1 MPKKPEYVWKKPLPS
16 NGLGGIAA
24 NKDVVVIGLRDTL
37 DKKDVFRCYQA
48 SDGELLWQVDY
59 EAQGRLDYGNSPRA
73 TPLIHNDVVYLQG
86 AFGNLKCVELETGT
100 EFWSINLLDEFG
112 AKAMTWG
119 NCWSPILVDGKLI
132 VQPGGKRASIVALD
146 PDEGT
151 VIWETKGNPA
161 AYSSP
166 IVATFSKVK
175 QIIAYD
181 KSTLGGWDVKTGK
194 RLWTLKPPESGDF
207 NVPTPIQIG
216 QRLFVTTENNG
227 SRLYEFDKDGKI
239 KPKPVAKF
247 EDLSPD
253 THTPVV
259 VNGKI
264 FGAGD
269 SMFCLSA
276 KDLKKIYAEDNE
288 PYGQYAS
295 IIASKKRA
303 LVTTLDGQMVL
314 FRTDIDKYQVTGKF
328 SLAENGEPLEIHSH
342 PAIVGTD
349 LYIRVGKSLR
359 KMSLA
364 GKK

>member
-1 MPKKPEYVWKKPLPS
+1 M
-16 NGLGGIAA
+16 GGIAA
-24 NKDVVVIGLRDTL
+24 NDEYVIIGLRDAL
-37 DKKDVFRCYQA
+37 DKNDLFRCYKA
-48 SDGELLWQVDY
+48 SNGELLWQVSY

-73 TPLIHNDVVYLQG
+73 TPLINEDVVYLQG
-86 AFGNLKCVELETGT
+86 AFGTLKCVELETGT
-100 EFWSINLLDEFG
+100 EFWSVNLLDKFE

-132 VQPGGKRASIVALD
+132 VQPGGKKASIAALD

-151 VIWETKGNPA
+151 VVWETKGNEA

-166 IVATFSKVK
+166 IVAKFGSVK

-181 KSTLGGWDVKTGK
+181 KTTLGGWDVKTGK
-194 RLWTLKPPESGDF
+194 RLWALTPPEKGDF

-216 QRLFVTTENNG
+216 DRLFVTTENNG
-227 SRLYEFDKDGKI
+227 SRLYEFDKEGKI

-259 VNGKI
+259 VNDKL

-269 SMFCLSA
+269 SLYCLSA
-276 KDLKKIYAEDNE
+276 KDLKKVYAHDDE

-314 FRTDIDKYQVTGKF
+314 FRTDVDKYEVTGKF
-328 SLAENGEPLEIHSH
+328 SLAKDGNPIEIHSH

-349 LYIRVGKSLR
+349 LYIRVGKTLR
-359 KMSLA
+359 KMSL